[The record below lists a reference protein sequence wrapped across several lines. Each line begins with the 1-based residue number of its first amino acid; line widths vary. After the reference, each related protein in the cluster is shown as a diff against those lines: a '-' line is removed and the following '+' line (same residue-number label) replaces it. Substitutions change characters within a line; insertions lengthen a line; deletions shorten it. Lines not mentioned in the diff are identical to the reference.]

1 MKLNIVMGGVCF
13 SVCSCVVRAFFR
25 LIPHWVEAGMT
36 GWPRE
41 VSQFHKL

>member
-1 MKLNIVMGGVCF
+1 MKLNIVMGVCVF
-13 SVCSCVVRAFFR
+13 LCVHVLCVR
-25 LIPHWVEAGMT
+25 LILHWVEAGMT